1 MMPRSQAR
9 ARESPIVYESVD
21 GVNIAVDRVYD
32 VYVDGRYEGSLV
44 AMPTMIEEAALGYAI
59 TRGYPASGI
68 RVTVVE
74 DRINIEL
81 SGRATTRHRRA
92 MFPGDC
98 GQPAQ
103 APTHGAPE
111 APRVG
116 WDTIMGIIRDFADK
130 TASRRHRIAAH
141 TVAYYTPTGS
151 LEALVHDTSRHTA
164 MLKLLG
170 LKAKGEIK
178 PGPGIV
184 ASTGRASADIV
195 YATSLAGASVLITLR
210 GPLASGYKAA
220 RKLGITLVAN
230 TRTRDGR
237 EFRVLTGNRVIA
249 GR

>member
-1 MMPRSQAR
+1 MISRSQTR
-9 ARESPIVYESVD
+9 ARESPIVYESVE

-59 TRGYPASGI
+59 TRGYPAKEARI
-68 RVTVVE
+68 TVVE

-81 SGRATTRHRRA
+81 RGSSTSRNKRA
-92 MFPGDC
+92 MFPGEC

-103 APTHGAPE
+103 APTQDARE
-111 APRVG
+111 APRVD
-116 WDTIMGIIRDFADK
+116 WNIIMGIIRDFADK
-130 TASRRHRIAAH
+130 TASRRYRIAAH
-141 TVAYYTPTGS
+141 TVAYYTPTGI

-170 LKAKGEIK
+170 LKVKGEIK
-178 PGPGIV
+178 QGPGIV

-220 RKLGITLVAN
+220 RKLGIMLVAN

-237 EFRVLTGNRVIA
+237 EFRILTGNMVIVD
-249 GR
+249 R